1 MSHERGRTS
10 HLSSDIHCRV
20 AQQMRC
26 VYFCMHA
33 FVPNCP
39 PFKSWTVCS
48 FTAAFRST
56 QRIPGVTRLSVISCP
71 ALSVPCETYRSTGSP
86 SRPWRHS
93 VAPRPATTAASWCRS
108 PAGGP
113 ASSPSPAWSH
123 CHSQSSSPTS
133 PPANGPRHT
142 ELRSGHDACGQG
154 KGGGGG
160 GGRGD
165 ESIRCCSRR
174 MISCLKAT
182 MSNYESYQLHAD
194 GWQIKASCPFSV
206 ATLASSKPSRLAAN
220 SARLAMGFLFFF
232 FLKHRWSGFL
242 IRSWSFWKE
251 GKCERQF

>member
-1 MSHERGRTS
+1 
-10 HLSSDIHCRV
+10 
-20 AQQMRC
+20 MRRI
-26 VYFCMHA
+26 YFCTHA

-39 PFKSWTVCS
+39 PFKSWTVCLA
-48 FTAAFRST
+48 AAFGST
-56 QRIPGVTRLSVISCP
+56 QRMPDVTRLSVISCP
-71 ALSVPCETYRSTGSP
+71 ALSVPSETYRSTGSP
-86 SRPWRHS
+86 SRPWRRS

-133 PPANGPRHT
+133 PPANGPRRT
-142 ELRSGHDACGQG
+142 ELRSGHDACGRG

-165 ESIRCCSRR
+165 ESVRCSSQR

-182 MSNYESYQLHAD
+182 MSNYESYQLHTD
-194 GWQIKASCPFSV
+194 GWQIKASCPSSA

-220 SARLAMGFLFFF
+220 GARLAIISFFF
-232 FLKHRWSGFL
+232 EVPLIWIFNSKLIVLEGGKMREAVFKRICIIQFVKSLKAAKSETVK
-242 IRSWSFWKE
+242 ISI
-251 GKCERQF
+251 